1 MTSIKYTSI
10 KIHSLR
16 ESSGFFV
23 GTNVQK
29 GRKSDSI
36 INEGFGRITG
46 SNNNIRKNSASLEKN
61 R

>member
-1 MTSIKYTSI
+1 
-10 KIHSLR
+10 
-16 ESSGFFV
+16 V

-46 SNNNIRKNSASLEKN
+46 SNNNIRKNSASLEKK